1 MTTSFY
7 SREELLDLGLKSVG
21 ENVRISRKVSIY
33 GAEQI
38 SIGDNVRIDDF
49 CILSG
54 KIQLGSHIH
63 ISAYCALYGSRGI
76 IMEDYSG
83 ISSRVTLYSAMDDFS
98 GDYLIGPIHP
108 EELTNVTGGTVHLQR
123 FVQIGAGC
131 VVFPSVTLGEGSVVG
146 ALSLVRED
154 TEAWSVNVGIPA
166 KFQKRRSRKLLD
178 RLNVFSDDVR

>member
-1 MTTSFY
+1 
-7 SREELLDLGLKSVG
+7 
-21 ENVRISRKVSIY
+21 
-33 GAEQI
+33 
-38 SIGDNVRIDDF
+38 
-49 CILSG
+49 
-54 KIQLGSHIH
+54 
-63 ISAYCALYGSRGI
+63 
-76 IMEDYSG
+76 MEDYSG

-108 EELTNVTGGTVHLQR
+108 EELTHVTGGTVHLQR

-166 KFQKRRSRKLLD
+166 KFQKRRSMKLLD
-178 RLNVFSDDVR
+178 RLNTFNDVAR

>member
-1 MTTSFY
+1 
-7 SREELLDLGLKSVG
+7 
-21 ENVRISRKVSIY
+21 
-33 GAEQI
+33 
-38 SIGDNVRIDDF
+38 
-49 CILSG
+49 
-54 KIQLGSHIH
+54 
-63 ISAYCALYGSRGI
+63 
-76 IMEDYSG
+76 
-83 ISSRVTLYSAMDDFS
+83 MDDFS

-166 KFQKRRSRKLLD
+166 KFQKRRSMKLLD
-178 RLNVFSDDVR
+178 RLNTFNDVAR